1 MCNISYIILPKL
13 ELNLPN
19 KVKKMINTI
28 KQALENSFSYV
39 DYRKKVT
46 SLIAEGKSTGHT
58 QSDDLLKYSEL
69 NETRMNRLEKT
80 IQIKGNVK
88 EKLQNLD
95 KKYIWLVLSEGWCG
109 DAAQIVPVIHKM
121 AEVTDKVELKIAL
134 RDDNDALMQ
143 HFLTNG
149 GKAIPKLILLD
160 AETLEVI
167 ADWGPRPAGAK
178 QLILDYKAAIGVV
191 DETAKI
197 ELQKWYLH
205 DKGISIQNEIVEM
218 HENILA

>member
-1 MCNISYIILPKL
+1 
-13 ELNLPN
+13 
-19 KVKKMINTI
+19 MINTI
-28 KQALENSFSYV
+28 KQAIENSFSYA

-46 SLIAEGKSTGHT
+46 GLIAEGKSTGHT
-58 QSDDLLKYSEL
+58 QTADLLKYSEL
-69 NETRMNRLEKT
+69 NETRMNRLDKT
-80 IQIKGNVK
+80 IQLSDEVIK
-88 EKLQNLD
+88 KLKNFD
-95 KKYIWLVLSEGWCG
+95 TNYIWLVLSEGWCG

-121 AEVTDKVELKIAL
+121 AEVSDKIELKIAL

-149 GKAIPKLILLD
+149 GKAIPKLIVLD
-160 AETLEVI
+160 ATTLEVV

-178 QLILDYKAAIGVV
+178 QLILDYKATHGIV

-205 DKGISIQNEIVEM
+205 DKGVSIQNEIVEM
-218 HENILA
+218 HEQVLS

>member
-1 MCNISYIILPKL
+1 MA
-13 ELNLPN
+13 N
-19 KVKKMINTI
+19 KVNKMINTI
-28 KQALENSFSYV
+28 KQALENSFSYA
-39 DYRKKVT
+39 DYRNKVT

-58 QSDDLLKYSEL
+58 QSEDLLKYSEL

-80 IQIKGNVK
+80 IEVTPETKT
-88 EKLQNLD
+88 KLQSLD

-160 AETLEVI
+160 AETFEVVT
-167 ADWGPRPAGAK
+167 DWGPRPSGAK
-178 QLILDYKAAIGVV
+178 QLILDYKATHGVV

-218 HENILA
+218 HEQVLS

>member
-1 MCNISYIILPKL
+1 
-13 ELNLPN
+13 
-19 KVKKMINTI
+19 MINTI
-28 KQALENSFSYV
+28 QKALQNSFSYD
-39 DYRKKVT
+39 DYRKQIT
-46 SLIAEGKSTGHT
+46 HLISVGKSTGHE
-58 QSDDLLKYSEL
+58 QSKDLLHYSEL

-80 IQIKGNVK
+80 IDVLPEIKI
-88 EKLQNLD
+88 KLQNLE

-121 AEVTDKVELKIAL
+121 AEITDKIELKIAL

-149 GKAIPKLILLD
+149 GKAIPKLIVLD
-160 AETLEVI
+160 AENFEIL
-167 ADWGPRPAGAK
+167 ADWGPRPHGAK
-178 QLILDYKAAIGVV
+178 QLIIDYKATHGVV

-205 DKGISIQNEIVEM
+205 DKGVSIQQEIKELQERV
-218 HENILA
+218 

>member
-1 MCNISYIILPKL
+1 MK
-13 ELNLPN
+13 
-19 KVKKMINTI
+19 NTI
-28 KQALENSFSYV
+28 QQTLLNSFSYS

-46 SLIAEGKSTGHT
+46 ELIAEGKSTGHT
-58 QSDDLLKYSEL
+58 QSEDLLKYSEL

-80 IQIKGNVK
+80 IEVTPEAKT
-88 EKLQNLD
+88 KLENLD

-109 DAAQIVPVIHKM
+109 DAAQIVPVIYKM
-121 AEVTDKVELKIAL
+121 AEATDKVELKIAL

-149 GKAIPKLILLD
+149 GKAIPKLIVLD
-160 AETLEVI
+160 AETLEVVL
-167 ADWGPRPAGAK
+167 DWGPRPHGAK
-178 QLILDYKAAIGVV
+178 QLIIDYKAAHGVV

-205 DKGISIQNEIVEM
+205 DKGISIQNEITEM
-218 HENILA
+218 HEQVLS

>member
-1 MCNISYIILPKL
+1 
-13 ELNLPN
+13 
-19 KVKKMINTI
+19 MIKAINE
-28 KQALENSFSYV
+28 ALENGFSYAN
-39 DYRKKVT
+39 YRKKVT

-58 QSDDLLKYSEL
+58 QSPDLLHYSEL

-80 IQIKGNVK
+80 ITISEEVK
-88 EKLQNLD
+88 NKLQNLD
-95 KKYIWLVLSEGWCG
+95 KKYIWLVLAEGWCG

-121 AEVTDKVELKIAL
+121 AEATDKVELKIAL
-134 RDDNDALMQ
+134 RDDNDTLMQ

-149 GKAIPKLILLD
+149 GKAIPKLIVLD
-160 AETLEVI
+160 AATLEVV
-167 ADWGPRPAGAK
+167 ADWGPRPHGAK
-178 QLILDYKAAIGVV
+178 QLILDYKATHGVV

-218 HENILA
+218 HEQVLS

>member
-1 MCNISYIILPKL
+1 
-13 ELNLPN
+13 
-19 KVKKMINTI
+19 MINTI
-28 KQALENSFSYV
+28 KQALENSFSFA

-46 SLIAEGKSTGHT
+46 SLIAEGKSTGNT
-58 QSDDLLKYSEL
+58 QSEDLLKYSEL

-80 IQIKGNVK
+80 IEVTPETKV
-88 EKLQNLD
+88 KLQNLD

-121 AEVTDKVELKIAL
+121 ADVTDKVELKIAL

-149 GKAIPKLILLD
+149 GKAIPKLIVLD
-160 AETLEVI
+160 AETLEVV
-167 ADWGPRPAGAK
+167 ADWGPRPHGAK
-178 QLILDYKAAIGVV
+178 QLILDYKATHGVV

>member
-1 MCNISYIILPKL
+1 
-13 ELNLPN
+13 
-19 KVKKMINTI
+19 MIKTI
-28 KQALENSFSYV
+28 QKPLQNSFSYA
-39 DYRKKVT
+39 DYRKQIAH
-46 SLIAEGKSTGHT
+46 LISEGKSTGHE
-58 QSDDLLKYSEL
+58 QSKDLLHYSEL

-80 IQIKGNVK
+80 IDVLPEIKI
-88 EKLQNLD
+88 KLQNLE

-121 AEVTDKVELKIAL
+121 AELTDKIELKIAL

-149 GKAIPKLILLD
+149 GKAIPKLIVLD
-160 AETLEVI
+160 AESLEVV
-167 ADWGPRPAGAK
+167 ADWGPRPYDAK
-178 QLILDYKAAIGVV
+178 QLIIDYKATHGVV

-205 DKGISIQNEIVEM
+205 DKGVSIQQEIVEM
-218 HENILA
+218 HEKI